1 MVEAKWEDLNNDEI
15 IDPSIGDVVDKFRNQ
30 SQPQQFNLIKRA
42 VNSAARAIALHHP
55 VLFLSYD
62 DTPAGDAH
70 CIKGLYEPHNN
81 SFVIEIPEEPSDT
94 LAVNGQV
101 YSRKGGRFP
110 TVLHT
115 IEMLVVAQR
124 MAREIPFYSSD
135 NQLRDTPFPTL
146 KFINE
151 DIQLAKLANYGPPG
165 ILSISRIPLTYH
177 PPTSNAVFLNK
188 NAEKRHINP
197 IALANAHYDAMQKDQ
212 TLVKEILRH
221 TMLLEGT
228 VPGGNR
234 IIEITVLEAAETKL
248 YKLYRTVR
256 IDSSWDDPIK
266 PPQLVREIVDAKGR
280 IIRRYSLK
288 PQGNN

>member
-1 MVEAKWEDLNNDEI
+1 MIEASWESLNNDERI
-15 IDPSIGDVVDKFRNQ
+15 NSPIDGVVDGFKSQ

-42 VNSAARAIALHHP
+42 VHSAARAIALHQP

-62 DTPAGDAH
+62 DTPAGDVH
-70 CIKGLYEPHNN
+70 CIKGVYEPRSN
-81 SFVIEIPEEPSDT
+81 SFIIEIPEEPSDT
-94 LAVNGQV
+94 RAANGQV

-115 IEMLVVAQR
+115 IEMLVVAQQ
-124 MAREIPFYSSD
+124 MAREIPFYSYD
-135 NQLRDTPFPTL
+135 NPLKDTPFPTL

-151 DIQLAKLANYGPPG
+151 DIQLAKLAGYGPPG
-165 ILSISRIPLTYH
+165 ILTISRIPLTYQ
-177 PPTSNAVFLNK
+177 PPTSNALFFNK
-188 NAEKRHINP
+188 TAEKKHINP

-212 TLVKEILRH
+212 ALVKEILRH

-234 IIEITVLEAAETKL
+234 MVEITVLEADETKL

-256 IDSSWDDPIK
+256 IDSNWADPIK
-266 PPQLVREIVDAKGR
+266 PPQLVGEIVDAKGR

-288 PQGNN
+288 PGE